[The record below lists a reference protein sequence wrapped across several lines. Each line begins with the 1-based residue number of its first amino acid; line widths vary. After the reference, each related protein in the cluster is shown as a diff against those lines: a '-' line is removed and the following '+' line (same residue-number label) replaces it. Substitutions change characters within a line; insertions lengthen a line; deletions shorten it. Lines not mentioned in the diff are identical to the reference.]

1 MLIMSGLIFSG
12 CARTTEQPTG
22 LPTTTPTAAAVEGP
36 DPVRARDA
44 ALVYVIGHYGEQAP
58 WRNLIWLEEEITP
71 EGLVGHEA
79 YQYAAGD
86 WVITI
91 SHPVVAPEAVVYSV
105 VVANETTGF
114 RWEGDVDAVG
124 RVTGAPEGVV
134 AARDAAL
141 AYLSE
146 RYGEEA
152 PPPGL
157 DWAEEFIPPEGWAPS
172 GTYPYRAGDW
182 VVWVYDAGVAE
193 AYQVLAANETTGFQ
207 WEGEVDAGGHV
218 TETTAPIGGQPV
230 VGWYGHVVSLPADAQ
245 FDDYLALEPE
255 GAGEIGLEGADA
267 EIEAEIEGLRD
278 KEEPEKYAHFWG
290 TLTCDVLDYGGC
302 QLVVTRLRSGRAIFD
317 PDPVEGWE
325 GQVFSVPG
333 VAQFHDYFV
342 LDGPFAVQYGIEGAD
357 EALMAQLED
366 FRDTSATIRI
376 WGEIQCGIPD
386 TMGCSIR
393 VERCQLVSEE
403 SPPLGVHFESP
414 AVGWY
419 GRVVGLPAGAR
430 YDDYL
435 HLLPEG
441 AGDVGLTGTDAAIEA
456 EIEGLRDSGTN
467 AHFWGAIACGVPD
480 HDGCQVTVSGIIPEG
495 AGTYADPDPVE
506 GWEGRYFFG
515 AGLGEFDDC
524 FILDFYGPF
533 GVRYGIQGA
542 DEALQ
547 AALEEL
553 RNIDKYEGPIPD
565 IRIWGEMQCGVPD
578 VNGCQIIVDR
588 LEELFSRP

>member
-1 MLIMSGLIFSG
+1 MQKEKARQEVNSKLSTLGLMLIMSGLIFSG

-182 VVWVYDAGVAE
+182 LVTVYDPGVRLE
-193 AYQVLAANETTGFQ
+193 VYQVLAANQITGFQ
-207 WEGEVDAGGHV
+207 WEGEVDAEGHV
-218 TETTAPIGGQPV
+218 TEE
-230 VGWYGHVVSLPADAQ
+230 DA
-245 FDDYLALEPE
+245 
-255 GAGEIGLEGADA
+255 
-267 EIEAEIEGLRD
+267 
-278 KEEPEKYAHFWG
+278 
-290 TLTCDVLDYGGC
+290 
-302 QLVVTRLRSGRAIFD
+302 
-317 PDPVEGWE
+317 
-325 GQVFSVPG
+325 
-333 VAQFHDYFV
+333 
-342 LDGPFAVQYGIEGAD
+342 
-357 EALMAQLED
+357 
-366 FRDTSATIRI
+366 
-376 WGEIQCGIPD
+376 
-386 TMGCSIR
+386 
-393 VERCQLVSEE
+393 
-403 SPPLGVHFESP
+403 
-414 AVGWY
+414 
-419 GRVVGLPAGAR
+419 
-430 YDDYL
+430 
-435 HLLPEG
+435 
-441 AGDVGLTGTDAAIEA
+441 
-456 EIEGLRDSGTN
+456 
-467 AHFWGAIACGVPD
+467 
-480 HDGCQVTVSGIIPEG
+480 
-495 AGTYADPDPVE
+495 
-506 GWEGRYFFG
+506 
-515 AGLGEFDDC
+515 
-524 FILDFYGPF
+524 
-533 GVRYGIQGA
+533 
-542 DEALQ
+542 
-547 AALEEL
+547 
-553 RNIDKYEGPIPD
+553 
-565 IRIWGEMQCGVPD
+565 
-578 VNGCQIIVDR
+578 
-588 LEELFSRP
+588 SR